1 VGEGHSSKSRKGA
14 ALSNTRALPPD
25 ATSGAASSEF
35 EARLRTH
42 DGRLGLYAEIGSELL
57 IEDPSETRQRN
68 LAALLRVVKLA
79 AEEVK
84 DQALPIQMK
93 ELAAQFQA
101 DREERARMESGVEF
115 ADEGAQLPPV
125 SGDECH

>member
-1 VGEGHSSKSRKGA
+1 VGEGHSSKSRRGA
-14 ALSNTRALPPD
+14 ALSNTRVDPPD
-25 ATSGAASSEF
+25 ATSGAASCEF
-35 EARLRTH
+35 EARLRSH
-42 DGRLGLYAEIGSELL
+42 DGRLGIYAEVGRELL
-57 IEDPSETRQRN
+57 EDDPAETRQRN

-84 DQALPIQMK
+84 DQQLPIQMR
-93 ELAAQFQA
+93 ELAAQLQA

-115 ADEGAQLPPV
+115 ADEGAQLPTV